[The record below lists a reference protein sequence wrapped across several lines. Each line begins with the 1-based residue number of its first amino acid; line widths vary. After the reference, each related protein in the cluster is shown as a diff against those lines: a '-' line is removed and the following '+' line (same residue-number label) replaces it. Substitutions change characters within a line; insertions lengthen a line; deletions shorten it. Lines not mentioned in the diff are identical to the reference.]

1 MTEPFCF
8 IINNNNKAT
17 LSHNNF
23 KLQLEIIL
31 FKKIYTIQKN
41 KLINTYNDNFKL
53 QLEIILFKKIYIIQ
67 KNKLINT
74 YNDNYYYF
82 NQIIYSLLFL
92 NLYIFSLLCFYSLYI
107 IIKV

>member
-41 KLINTYNDNFKL
+41 KLINTYNDN
-53 QLEIILFKKIYIIQ
+53 
-67 KNKLINT
+67 
-74 YNDNYYYF
+74 YYYF